1 MKKSEECYQKLL
13 TALEKDELIE
23 YLEGKGE
30 YKVQP
35 HEFVPAE
42 APTDISSIMTYG
54 VYALYTQDPQSG
66 IDKKLFN
73 ALEKMVKGD
82 AFEIYMVAGIVY
94 DELLLES
101 YGHPQFITKKSSI
114 LPQLSAAINKNKDK
128 LSNYFGYGGIEYKN
142 GVMGILER
150 WNRNA
155 MEDWGFKLF

>member
-30 YKVQP
+30 YKVEP

-66 IDKKLFN
+66 IDKKLFDALKKMMNGN
-73 ALEKMVKGD
+73 ALD
-82 AFEIYMVAGIVY
+82 LYVATNIVY
-94 DELLLES
+94 NQLLLES
-101 YGHPQFITKKSSI
+101 YGHPRFITKKSSI

-128 LSNYFGYGGIEYKN
+128 LSHYFGCGGADYKN
-142 GVMGILER
+142 GVMWVLER
-150 WNRNA
+150 WKRNA